1 MTAFEDTLERFRV
14 AVSGPAGEIPLAR
27 AALLIA
33 QSEYPDLDV
42 DAHERRLQ
50 DMAETLSQQLARS
63 AGSEHPRHVVQAVT
77 QLFFRELGFRGNTD
91 HYDDPRNL
99 YLNWVLSERR
109 GIPVSL
115 AIVVAEVCQRAG
127 LDMQPVG
134 LPGHV
139 IVRYQPAD
147 GGEAVYLDVFKDGRV
162 LSEADCQLLVRNL
175 FGARIPFKPH
185 YLEALS
191 PRQTLQRLLHNLKAG
206 HLQRGDEERASR
218 VIDLLL
224 AIFPWDLDEIRD
236 RGMLRERLGDVDSAL
251 TDLEQYL
258 RYRSGA
264 RDVDTITETV
274 RSLRRHAQG
283 RPGSA

>member
-1 MTAFEDTLERFRV
+1 MTGFEETLQRFRA
-14 AVSGPAGEIPLAR
+14 AVTGPADEIPLAR

-33 QSEYPDLDV
+33 RSEYPDLDT
-42 DAHERRLQ
+42 DAGERRLQ
-50 DMAETLSQQLARS
+50 DMAETLEQQLARND
-63 AGSEHPRHVVQAVT
+63 AREHPRRVVQTIT

-99 YLNWVLSERR
+99 YLNWVLAERR

-115 AIVVAEVCQRAG
+115 AIVFAEVCQRAG
-127 LDMQPVG
+127 LDVQPIG

-139 IVRYQPAD
+139 ICRYQPAEGD
-147 GGEAVYLDVFKDGRV
+147 PVYMDVFHGGRL

-175 FGARIPFKPH
+175 FGARVPFKPH
-185 YLEALS
+185 YLGALT

-206 HLQRGDEERASR
+206 HLQRGDEERAAR

-236 RGMLRERLGDVDSAL
+236 RGMLRERLGEVDSAL
-251 TDLEQYL
+251 SDLEQYVQ
-258 RYRSGA
+258 YRAGA
-264 RDVDTITETV
+264 RDIQTISETV
-274 RSLRRHAQG
+274 RSLRRHVRGPAEG
-283 RPGSA
+283 

>member
-1 MTAFEDTLERFRV
+1 MTGFEETLQRFRA
-14 AVSGPAGEIPLAR
+14 AVTGPADEIPLAR

-33 QSEYPDLDV
+33 RSEYPDLDT
-42 DAHERRLQ
+42 DAGERRLQ
-50 DMAETLSQQLARS
+50 DMAETLDQQLARNE
-63 AGSEHPRHVVQAVT
+63 AREHPRRVVQTIT

-99 YLNWVLSERR
+99 YLNWVLAERR

-115 AIVVAEVCQRAG
+115 AIVFAEVCQRAG
-127 LDMQPVG
+127 LDVQPIG

-139 IVRYQPAD
+139 ICRYQPAEGD
-147 GGEAVYLDVFKDGRV
+147 PVYMDVFHGGRL

-175 FGARIPFKPH
+175 FGARVPFKPH
-185 YLEALS
+185 YLGALT

-206 HLQRGDEERASR
+206 HLQRGDEERAAR

-236 RGMLRERLGDVDSAL
+236 RGMLRERLGEVDSAL
-251 TDLEQYL
+251 SDLEQYVQ
-258 RYRSGA
+258 YRAGA
-264 RDVDTITETV
+264 RDIQTISETV
-274 RSLRRHAQG
+274 RSLRRHVRGPAEG
-283 RPGSA
+283 

>member
-1 MTAFEDTLERFRV
+1 MTGFEDTLERFRE
-14 AVSGPAGEIPLAR
+14 ALSGPPDELPLAR

-33 QSEYPDLDV
+33 RSEYPDLDI
-42 DAHERRLQ
+42 DACERRLQ
-50 DMAETLSQQLARS
+50 DMAETLEQQLGRE
-63 AGSEHPRHVVQAVT
+63 GVREHPRRVVQAIS

-115 AIVVAEVCQRAG
+115 AIVLAEVCQRAG
-127 LDMQPVG
+127 LDVHPIG

-139 IVRYQPAD
+139 ICRYQPDEAA
-147 GGEAVYLDVFKDGRV
+147 GGGDPIYLDVFHGGRL

-175 FGARIPFKPH
+175 FGARVPFKPH
-185 YLEALS
+185 YLDALT

-206 HLQRGDEERASR
+206 ALQRGDEERAAR

-224 AIFPWDLDEIRD
+224 AMFPWDLDEIRD
-236 RGMLRERLGDVDSAL
+236 RGMLRERLGDVHSAL
-251 TDLEQYL
+251 DDLEQYVQ
-258 RYRSGA
+258 YRAGA
-264 RDVDTITETV
+264 RDIQTVAETV
-274 RSLRRHAQG
+274 RSLRRHA
-283 RPGSA
+283 R